1 MRLPINVGVTG
12 LRQARQHHCA
22 QGRHGNL
29 SMPGFEN
36 DYATYDF
43 DITFEGSVA
52 LVAFT
57 DSHRHNLWSMPRMA
71 QLTRLLRQLNEDDA
85 VGAVLLHSG
94 EGRSFG
100 AGGSFHETSTFTG
113 GNEVDVWIDHVTDLY
128 IAALQLNRPLIAA
141 IDGYAIGIG
150 LQIALTADYRIGSDR
165 CVLKMPEFEL
175 GIACTFGGFMLE
187 KIIGRSLMQN
197 MLMSCDAWPAQRA
210 MTDGLLH
217 AVADAGQLRTRAL
230 EQAHRAAAFTDAA
243 FRNTK
248 AYLNRD
254 FIAGLEQTRIAGKQA
269 HRAAFAA
276 GEAQGRMKAV
286 LNRSTAQPSV
296 GAIS

>member
-1 MRLPINVGVTG
+1 M
-12 LRQARQHHCA
+12 
-22 QGRHGNL
+22 
-29 SMPGFEN
+29 SGFEK
-36 DYATYDF
+36 DYLSYDF
-43 DITFEGSVA
+43 DIAFKDSVA

-71 QLTRLLRQLNEDDA
+71 QLTRLLKQLNEDDA
-85 VGAVLLHSG
+85 VGAVLLYSG
-94 EGRSFG
+94 EDRSFG
-100 AGGSFHETSTFTG
+100 AGGSFYETSTFTG
-113 GNEVDVWIDHVTDLY
+113 GDEVDVWIDHVTDLY

-187 KIIGRSLMQN
+187 KIIGRSSMQN
-197 MLMSCDAWPAQRA
+197 MLMSCAAWPAPRA
-210 MTDGLLH
+210 MADGLLH
-217 AVADAGQLRTRAL
+217 AVVDAEQLRSKAL
-230 EQAHRAAAFTDAA
+230 EEARRAAAFTRPA

-248 AYLNRD
+248 TYLNKD

-276 GEAQGRMKAV
+276 GEAQARMKTV
-286 LNRSTAQPSV
+286 LNRSTVQASAE
-296 GAIS
+296 AIS

>member
-1 MRLPINVGVTG
+1 
-12 LRQARQHHCA
+12 
-22 QGRHGNL
+22 
-29 SMPGFEN
+29 MPGFEK
-36 DYATYDF
+36 DYLTYDF
-43 DITFEGSVA
+43 DITFEDNVA
-52 LVAFT
+52 VVAFT

-71 QLTRLLRQLNEDDA
+71 QLTRLLKQLNKDDA

-113 GNEVDVWIDHVTDLY
+113 GDEVDVWIDQVTDLY
-128 IAALQLNRPLIAA
+128 IAALELNRPLFAA

-197 MLMSCDAWPAQRA
+197 MLMSCAEWPAQRA

-217 AVADAGQLRTRAL
+217 AVADAGQLRASAL
-230 EQAHRAAAFTDAA
+230 EQARRAAAFTGAA

-248 AYLNRD
+248 TYLNRD

-276 GEAQGRMKAV
+276 GEAQDRMKTI
-286 LNRSTAQPSV
+286 LNRSSSQSSLE
-296 GAIS
+296 AIS